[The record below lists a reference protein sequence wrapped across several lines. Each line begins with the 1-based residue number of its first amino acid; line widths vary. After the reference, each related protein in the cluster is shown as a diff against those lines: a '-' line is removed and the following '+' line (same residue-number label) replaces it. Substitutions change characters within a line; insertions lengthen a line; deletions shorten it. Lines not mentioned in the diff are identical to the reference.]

1 MASRSTSKPSIE
13 PSIEHPD
20 WQLKAIDQPDEW
32 FALNAIGKLV
42 AAVTSVD
49 WRLVRLPNAIRR
61 FEACQAH
68 SNPNLAAADTQPTHT
83 FWRAS
88 GMQKCVWER
97 ARLNGAFV
105 CHTVRLPW
113 TAPVPIWSVRVCVL
127 RCARCVLFGVFFRV
141 FTSCVLF
148 GVSSY
153 ALFALRCIRIWKY
166 SNTFI
171 CFPVSCSSWLFSIPL
186 AVFCA
191 CSPGSTS
198 VYTFGLLAWFVCHS
212 AWSRGLAEVQAIRST
227 TFRALKLRFCQRV
240 LLAIWSK
247 FAKSRS
253 SSKQFEEWRSPV
265 EVSGCAIDALVPEPS
280 RWVFGNAKQPQQVS
294 PGRQT
299 SASNGRRACS
309 RTSPNNGGTSK
320 CDFNEPA
327 D

>member
-1 MASRSTSKPSIE
+1 
-13 PSIEHPD
+13 
-20 WQLKAIDQPDEW
+20 
-32 FALNAIGKLV
+32 
-42 AAVTSVD
+42 
-49 WRLVRLPNAIRR
+49 
-61 FEACQAH
+61 
-68 SNPNLAAADTQPTHT
+68 
-83 FWRAS
+83 
-88 GMQKCVWER
+88 MQKCVWER

-171 CFPVSCSSWLFSIPL
+171 CFPVSCSSWLLSIPL
-186 AVFCA
+186 AVSCA

-212 AWSRGLAEVQAIRST
+212 AWSRGLDEVQAIRST

-253 SSKQFEEWRSPV
+253 SSKQFDEWRSCGSLGV
-265 EVSGCAIDALVPEPS
+265 RDRRFGSWTESLS
-280 RWVFGNAKQPQQVS
+280 FGNAKQPQQRKS
-294 PGRQT
+294 RKTNLRKQRQKSLQQNKSEQWRNFELRLQRT
-299 SASNGRRACS
+299 RRLSWLS
-309 RTSPNNGGTSK
+309 RFT
-320 CDFNEPA
+320 
-327 D
+327 